1 MRSYEN
7 YAQKL
12 TKTLKILR
20 GDDPSFNFRDGNLML
35 NLLNL
40 YLYFKFIYEK
50 FNNLIQKRQLISS
63 STAVAFKKAP

>member
-1 MRSYEN
+1 
-7 YAQKL
+7 
-12 TKTLKILR
+12 
-20 GDDPSFNFRDGNLML
+20 ML